1 MLMVILRVP
10 RRSPRGTLGAPR
22 MLNLPVGPAVDFL
35 LMTATVTFLPT
46 RLAPLEGPPFLP
58 LGDASCAFLAL
69 ADAVFCAAA
78 DIPRFLASTAPRLA
92 VDLAVSALTLAFLAA
107 AFLGAFLGAFF
118 GAFLGCVGGS
128 EGG

>member
-58 LGDASCAFLAL
+58 LGDASCAFLASK
-69 ADAVFCAAA
+69 AAWSSSRCFVRRA
-78 DIPRFLASTAPRLA
+78 TPCRCG
-92 VDLAVSALTLAFLAA
+92 
-107 AFLGAFLGAFF
+107 GATP
-118 GAFLGCVGGS
+118 
-128 EGG
+128 

>member
-1 MLMVILRVP
+1 
-10 RRSPRGTLGAPR
+10 

-78 DIPRFLASTAPRLA
+78 DIPRFLARTAPRLA

-107 AFLGAFLGAFF
+107 AFFGAFL